1 MNFKHLSEGTNSL
14 PWVPEVFFS
23 VSFEGKKTS
32 GNGGQLTDGAVTV
45 YDCVRVC
52 KSLSVALWVVV
63 CMEVLYLTKGIK
75 NITGQ
80 RLPLFHKMLNCTL
93 SFHSFH

>member
-45 YDCVRVC
+45 YDCVR